1 MGDITTLSS
10 LARAIRASEQ
20 DSAESYLILKAMHP
34 GYLGSATIVTRPNY
48 SAAVPS
54 RSTLS
59 SIAATADSFIVKA
72 WNGNG
77 CWTWRVR
84 SPPRRSIVAGAEHR
98 DWPVKTGRATTDTWR
113 GSSILWGLL
122 GDWQS
127 FSLTIGGSGSVLAA
141 DAQHM
146 MALDLL
152 T

>member
-1 MGDITTLSS
+1 MGDVTTLSS
-10 LARAIRASEQ
+10 LAQAIRASEQ

-77 CWTWRVR
+77 CWTWRVPIASEEGALLPAQSTVIGLSRQAGRQLTRGEVRAYYGVCWGIGSR
-84 SPPRRSIVAGAEHR
+84 SR
-98 DWPVKTGRATTDTWR
+98 
-113 GSSILWGLL
+113 
-122 GDWQS
+122 
-127 FSLTIGGSGSVLAA
+127 
-141 DAQHM
+141 
-146 MALDLL
+146 
-152 T
+152 